1 MLAAPRVPP
10 HLSTNEV
17 RMMLGAREIESAQ
30 GSKRPDA
37 RGKATDARVVQVI
50 RIQAIVGRARV
61 LICLFTRCSV

>member
-1 MLAAPRVPP
+1 
-10 HLSTNEV
+10 
-17 RMMLGAREIESAQ
+17 MMLGAREIESAQ

-37 RGKATDARVVQVI
+37 REVKQPDARVVQVI